1 MTESIAVTF
10 QPAGKTIHVLS
21 GTTILE
27 AAGRVGLTIQTPC
40 GGKGTCGKCR
50 VQITAG
56 AGEPTGA
63 DASAFAA
70 DELEAGWR
78 LACANIIAA
87 DATIHVPAD
96 SLLADQHRIL
106 TDTAEATSDSIE
118 PAAGKVYVT
127 LTEPSLDD
135 NHADLS
141 RLQEQLGPVHVDL
154 KLLHRLSKHLR
165 EGGYAGTAVVAGNHL
180 IDFQAG
186 DTTDACYGVA
196 FDVGTTT
203 VVGSLLDLRTGE
215 ELAIESAM
223 NPQVRYGDDVLSRI
237 LHAGRPESLAQLNKA
252 ILEEINAMIVRLAD
266 TADIATDDIYQLTFA
281 GNTTMEHLLCGID
294 VQPLGQVP
302 FVPAHARALLL
313 DATELGLIG
322 HRRAQ
327 AYIFPIIGGFVG
339 GDTVGCMVASHLEE
353 DQGPTLMVDIGTN
366 GEIVLKYNSHLM
378 AASTAAGP
386 AFEGARI
393 QHGMRAT
400 NGAIDK
406 IVIGEDVEFSVIGDV
421 TPVGLCGSS
430 LVDLISQLLEV
441 GLIASTGRL
450 LPPADLPA
458 GVPPAVAA
466 RVRTDKDSKVEF
478 LIATGENGDIVL
490 TEKDVREV
498 QLASGAISAGIG
510 ILLKRAGLEPGDL
523 KRVLLAGGFA
533 SFIRRSHAQRMGL
546 LPTEIDHEV
555 IRYIGNASLTGARWA
570 LLSTKVR
577 KRAEAL
583 AREAQHVELSQD
595 LDFQMAFA
603 DAMMFP
609 EG

>member
-1 MTESIAVTF
+1 MTDTIAVTF
-10 QPAGKTIHVLS
+10 QPAGKTIHILP

-56 AGEPTGA
+56 ADEATGA
-63 DASAFAA
+63 DASAFTA
-70 DELEAGWR
+70 DELAAGWR
-78 LACANIIAA
+78 LACANVFSA
-87 DATIHVPAD
+87 DATIHVPED
-96 SLLADQHRIL
+96 SLLSDQHRIL

-118 PAAGKVYVT
+118 PAVVKTYVE
-127 LTEPSLDD
+127 LTEPTLADD
-135 NHADLS
+135 HADLF
-141 RLQEQLGPVHVDL
+141 RLQEEIGPVRVDL
-154 KLLHRLSKHLR
+154 KLLHVLGQRLR
-165 EGGYAGTAVVAGNHL
+165 EGKYAGTAVVADNHL
-180 IDFQAG
+180 IDFQPG
-186 DTTDACYGVA
+186 DTTGACYGVA
-196 FDVGTTT
+196 FDIGTTT
-203 VVGSLLDLRTGE
+203 VVGSLLDLQTGK

-237 LHAGRPESLAQLNKA
+237 LHAGTPESLAELNEA
-252 ILEEINAMIVRLAD
+252 ILEEINAIITALAKAAGIV
-266 TADIATDDIYQLTFA
+266 IDDIYQLSFA

-294 VQPLGQVP
+294 VAPLGQVP
-302 FVPAHARALLL
+302 FVPAHARALAF
-313 DATELGLIG
+313 DAAELGLRG
-322 HRRAQ
+322 HRLAQ
-327 AYIFPIIGGFVG
+327 AYVFPVIGGFVG
-339 GDTVGCMVASHLEE
+339 GDTVGCMVASHMEADE
-353 DQGPTLMVDIGTN
+353 GPTLMVDIGTN
-366 GEIVLKYNSHLM
+366 GELVLKYNSHLL

-406 IVIGEDVEFSVIGDV
+406 IVIDEDVAFSVIGDV

-450 LPPADLPA
+450 LPPDDMPT
-458 GVPPAVAA
+458 GVPAAVAA
-466 RVRTDKDSKVEF
+466 RIRLDGDGKVEF
-478 LIATGENGDIVL
+478 LIAPGDNGDIVL

-498 QLASGAISAGIG
+498 QLASGSIRAGIG
-510 ILLKRAGLEPGDL
+510 ILLKRAGLEPKDL

-546 LPTEIDHEV
+546 IPEDIDHEV
-555 IRYIGNASLTGARWA
+555 ISYIGNASLTGARWA
-570 LLSTKVR
+570 LLSTEVR

-583 AREAQHVELSQD
+583 AREATHVELSQD
-595 LDFQMAFA
+595 MDFQMAFA
-603 DAMMFP
+603 EAMMFP
-609 EG
+609 ES

>member
-1 MTESIAVTF
+1 MTDTIAVTF

-21 GTTILE
+21 CTTILE
-27 AAGRVGLTIQTPC
+27 AAARVGLTIQTPC
-40 GGKGTCGKCR
+40 GGRGTCGKCR

-63 DASAFAA
+63 DASAFTA
-70 DELEAGWR
+70 DELAEGWR
-78 LACANIIAA
+78 LACANIVCA
-87 DATIHVPAD
+87 DATIHVPEN

-106 TDTAEATSDSIE
+106 TDTAEGTSDSIE
-118 PAAGKVYVT
+118 PAVMKVYVE
-127 LTEPSLDD
+127 LTEPTLED
-135 NHADLS
+135 NHADLQ
-141 RLQEQLGPVHVDL
+141 RLQEQLGPMRVDL
-154 KLLHRLSKHLR
+154 KLLHRLSQRLR
-165 EGGYAGTAVVAGNHL
+165 EGGYAGTAVVADNHL
-180 IDFQAG
+180 IDFQPG
-186 DTTDACYGVA
+186 DTTGACYGVA
-196 FDVGTTT
+196 FDIGTTT
-203 VVGSLLDLRTGE
+203 VVGSLLDLNTGR

-237 LHAGRPESLAQLNKA
+237 LHAGSPESLAQLNKV

-266 TADIATDDIYQLTFA
+266 SADIATDNIYQLAFA

-302 FVPAHARALLL
+302 FVPAHARALVLE
-313 DATELGLIG
+313 ASELGLAG

-327 AYIFPIIGGFVG
+327 VYIFPIIGGFVG
-339 GDTVGCMVASHLEE
+339 GDTVGCMVASHMEA
-353 DQGPTLMVDIGTN
+353 DDGPTLMVDIGTN
-366 GEIVLKYNSHLM
+366 GEIVLKYNSHLL

-400 NGAIDK
+400 TGAIDK
-406 IVIGEDVEFSVIGDV
+406 IVIGEDVEYSVIGDV

-430 LVDLISQLLEV
+430 LVDLISQLLSA

-450 LPPADLPA
+450 LPADELPD
-458 GVPPAVAA
+458 GVPAA
-466 RVRTDKDSKVEF
+466 LAERIRTNDEGKVEF
-478 LIATGENGDIVL
+478 VIARGTEDDIVL

-498 QLASGAISAGIG
+498 QLASGSIRAGIG

-546 LPTEIDHEV
+546 IPAEIDHEV

-570 LLSTKVR
+570 LLSTVVR

-583 AREAQHVELSQD
+583 AREAEHVELSQD

-603 DAMMFP
+603 EAMMFP